1 MTVFICRLRF
11 LQNGRWINVL
21 LPLLFIF
28 MFLTCFLL
36 VAAGSLAVSSSTSGE
51 AGGEAEVPKK
61 PLSFKGYLREANEK
75 LKLLLIRKKKPTRK
89 KELLEQQL
97 SAAGVP
103 MKAEEFRVFRGFAV
117 LIVGG
122 LFYLFTNLIG
132 TLAIGGIIGY
142 VIPSVWLKKK
152 QAKRLQR
159 FNQMLPDMLTTII
172 GSLRAGHSF
181 QQSLKMVSE
190 ESDPP
195 IKEEVYLVLKEIQ
208 YGSTMEEALNNWKR
222 RMPSGDLELLVEALL
237 IQRQVGGNLAYLLDK
252 IVETT
257 REREKIAN
265 QVKTLTA
272 QGRLS
277 GIIIS
282 LLPVGLGAVIYV
294 INPEYITTLFV
305 EPIGRIMLAV
315 AAIGGVIGFL
325 LVRKITTI
333 EV

>member
-1 MTVFICRLRF
+1 M
-11 LQNGRWINVL
+11 L
-21 LPLLFIF
+21 LTLLFIF

-36 VAAGSLAVSSSTSGE
+36 VAAGSLAVSSNASVE

-61 PLSFKGYLREANEK
+61 PLSLKGYLREANGK

-89 KELLEQQL
+89 KEQLEQQL

-103 MKAEEFRVFRGFAV
+103 MKAEEFRVFRWFAV
-117 LIVGG
+117 IISAG
-122 LFYLFTNLIG
+122 LFYLITNLIG
-132 TLAIGGIIGY
+132 TLAIGGVIGY

-152 QAKRLQR
+152 QSKRLQQ

-294 INPEYITTLFV
+294 INPEYITTLFI

-315 AAIGGVIGFL
+315 AAIGGVIGFI